1 MTQDRYLRTF
11 SANGVGRRALEP
23 RKLPK
28 LIERLRDYALVGF
41 EKAFAHMLDTADD
54 TLFDLADKSASN
66 RDQSQYFDAMREL
79 RIKRKGMENVFRQEL
94 YNAFH
99 QLSGPVAAEAD
110 ERAQTYNLDALTL
123 VKEDELEENLAIDA
137 MVNRAR
143 TKNEEALRFLARRFD
158 SVVPEVQVE
167 PENIPVGP
175 KQVCESFRVAA
186 NTLTL
191 DLKSRLVVYKLFERG
206 VCEQLAD
213 IYEDLNNFLADN
225 GVLPDLHIRKPR
237 RQPAPAASRAKAPA
251 GGAFDSAT
259 EDADAADGGVDIK
272 TEVFNALRELLATR
286 KATPLESEAG
296 LGMPLMPLIETPQL
310 LQALSNLQHDPR
322 GAAPLMSAQE
332 LRQSLASRLP
342 VVGGG
347 RVDAQAVGS
356 VNDDVIDIVSMLFD
370 FILGDSNLSDD
381 IKAQIGRLQIP
392 MLKVALVDKTFF
404 SNRNHPA
411 RLLLNE
417 MAYAGIGWDPERRGR
432 DGLQGKI
439 EGIVQRVLNDFDDDM
454 RLFDELLADFRAYVE
469 EERRRAAI
477 LEKRT
482 REAEEGRARTEAAKL
497 ATDAVL
503 QRLIGEQSL
512 PPIGE
517 RLLHDVW
524 SKVLLL
530 EHLRGGEDGEG
541 FRTAVVVAEDL
552 VRSIRVRSQAEKAQL
567 PQLLPSLV
575 KRLRAGFEAISYG
588 AIEASA
594 LLHELERVHLTVLRM
609 QFPPAATVPAPVP
622 AAVADIARAPASP
635 SGITTSG
642 ATPAKTDAPFV
653 VEADVP
659 PSTPVSRETDLLADL
674 LPDPTEEDAALLAA
688 LDIEPAAAERVSGA
702 DENEIVLGT
711 PEPVVESPVDETALA
726 QVDALPV
733 GAWVEL
739 REGDK
744 PLRAKLAAKIPNVGK
759 LIFVNRSGMK
769 VAEFTRP
776 GFAVAL
782 KRGGVKLL
790 DDAALF
796 DRALE
801 AVIGNLRKLKDAA
814 DA

>member
-1 MTQDRYLRTF
+1 MTQDRFLRTY
-11 SANGVGRRALEP
+11 SASGAGRRALEP

-99 QLSGPVAAEAD
+99 SLSGHGAAEAD
-110 ERAQTYNLDALTL
+110 DRAQTYNLDALTL

-143 TKNEEALRFLARRFD
+143 TKNEEALRFLACRFD

-213 IYEDLNNFLADN
+213 LYDDLNNFLADN

-237 RQPAPAASRAKAPA
+237 RQPVPAATRTKTSAGGDFSAPA
-251 GGAFDSAT
+251 DSV
-259 EDADAADGGVDIK
+259 DADSGVDIK

-286 KATPLESEAG
+286 KSAPVEPETG
-296 LGMPLMPLIETPQL
+296 LGMPLMPLIETQQL
-310 LQALSNLQHDPR
+310 LQALSNLQHDPQ

-332 LRQSLASRLP
+332 LRQSLARRLP

-439 EGIVQRVLNDFDDDM
+439 ESIVQRVLNDFDDDM
-454 RLFDELLADFRAYVE
+454 HLFDELLADFRAYVE

-482 REAEEGRARTEAAKL
+482 REAEEGRARTEAAK
-497 ATDAVL
+497 ASTEAVL
-503 QRLIGEQSL
+503 ARLIGDQSL
-512 PPIGE
+512 PPIAE

-541 FRTAVVVAEDL
+541 FRAAVMVADDL
-552 VRSIRVRSQAEKAQL
+552 VRSVRVRSQAEKAQL

-594 LLHELERVHLTVLRM
+594 LLHELERVHLTLLRM
-609 QFPPAATVPAPVP
+609 QFPAAPAPVP
-622 AAVADIARAPASP
+622 PAVADIARAPAAASP
-635 SGITTSG
+635 AAMSLQ
-642 ATPAKTDAPFV
+642 AEAPFV
-653 VEADVP
+653 VEADVAP
-659 PSTPVSRETDLLADL
+659 LAPVSRETDLLADM
-674 LPDPTEEDAALLAA
+674 LPEPTEEDAALLAA
-688 LDIEPAAAERVSGA
+688 LDIEPAATVEAVA
-702 DENEIVLGT
+702 NANEIVLET
-711 PEPVVESPVDETALA
+711 SQPVPESPVDEAALA

-776 GFAVAL
+776 GFAIAL